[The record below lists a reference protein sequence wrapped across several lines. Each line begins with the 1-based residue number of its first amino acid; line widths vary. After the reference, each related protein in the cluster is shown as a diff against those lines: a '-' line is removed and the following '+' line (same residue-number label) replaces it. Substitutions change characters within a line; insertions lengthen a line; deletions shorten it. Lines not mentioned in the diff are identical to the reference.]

1 MKPSEM
7 IKGKRYRVVMEGEVI
22 YSLEDEAGFGK
33 YGESNILMDKA
44 FHIISIEEIQSD
56 YPVGTVAIHR
66 SGGGMLVFRLFRGG
80 WYDMRGAMVS
90 WKDVYTNSLEH
101 SAPVEFVTP
110 EMAKGN

>member
-7 IKGKRYRVVMEGEVI
+7 IKGKRYRVVLEGPALYI
-22 YSLEDEAGFGK
+22 LDDEAALGE
-33 YGESNILMDKA
+33 YGTSNILMDKA
-44 FHIISIEEIQSD
+44 PHIISIEEIATE

-66 SGGGMLVFRLFRGG
+66 SGSGMLVFRLFRGG